1 MRAAADD
8 ADPVVSRAQAAPD
21 ALLRNLVHDCAA
33 AALTLPVVPGMDA
46 ARRGR
51 PGAPLHVNHS
61 ARTTSPRGRDEEA
74 DSSMGRRRPDA
85 VSDAAVSQAAATVA
99 LG

>member
-21 ALLRNLVHDCAA
+21 ALLRNLVHDCGE

-61 ARTTSPRGRDEEA
+61 ARTTSPRGA
-74 DSSMGRRRPDA
+74 TRRPTPRWG
-85 VSDAAVSQAAATVA
+85 VGVLTLSRTWP
-99 LG
+99 